1 MHMQSSIL
9 TYTHMHSHVCKHM
22 CAHTCAFTHT
32 YAQVCVHTPA
42 RSHAHTHYMRTHYV
56 RTRPQVDDRREMVV
70 VSQAEATRLIES
82 DGFLVHTTVLGHT
95 YGITRAALARAQA
108 TGQVR
113 GCYGTVLSACGACGP
128 QPPKS
133 MPVFGHACRPLAHMR
148 RCLLYLQQQDKHG
161 APMRA
166 HAGALTHTHTYRHKY
181 AYTQVH
187 AHAQTQRATT
197 GGQHR
202 LQTYMAVPN
211 EI

>member
-1 MHMQSSIL
+1 
-9 TYTHMHSHVCKHM
+9 
-22 CAHTCAFTHT
+22 
-32 YAQVCVHTPA
+32 
-42 RSHAHTHYMRTHYV
+42 
-56 RTRPQVDDRREMVV
+56 MVV

-166 HAGALTHTHTYRHKY
+166 HAGALTHTHTHLQ
-181 AYTQVH
+181 TQVCIH
-187 AHAQTQRATT
+187 TGTCTCTNTEGNHRGPTQAADVHGSAQ
-197 GGQHR
+197 
-202 LQTYMAVPN
+202 
-211 EI
+211 